1 MKPDSDALA
10 AQLLESE
17 QRLASMPELEH
28 RLERALAESSA
39 LRAELESTR
48 AALEE
53 VTRSPSWRLT
63 APLRRLRGSWRKLR
77 GA

>member
-10 AQLLESE
+10 AQLIASE
-17 QRLASMPELEH
+17 QRLASMPEIEH
-28 RLERALAESSA
+28 RLERALAESSE
-39 LRAELESTR
+39 LRDELESTK
-48 AALEE
+48 AALDG
-53 VTRSPSWRLT
+53 VMRSPSWRLT

>member
-10 AQLLESE
+10 ARLLECE

-28 RLERALAESSA
+28 RLERALAESAA
-39 LRAELESTR
+39 LRAELESAR
-48 AALEE
+48 AARAE
-53 VTRSPSWRLT
+53 VRRSPSWRLT

>member
-1 MKPDSDALA
+1 MKTDSDALA
-10 AQLLESE
+10 AQLIASE
-17 QRLASMPELEH
+17 QQLASMPELEDG
-28 RLERALAESSA
+28 LERALAESSE
-39 LRAELESTR
+39 LRAELKYTR
-48 AALEE
+48 DILEE